1 VAENVPDKRQ
11 TAPFAVSGV
20 TGAGVQPRLEIR
32 QLMQNTNQFN
42 IYVLA
47 MQAMQQDNQDD
58 FLSYF
63 SVAGKAL
70 IAIKTS
76 YILT

>member
-1 VAENVPDKRQ
+1 MAENVLDERQ
-11 TAPFAVSGV
+11 TVPFTVSGV
-20 TGAGVQPRLEIR
+20 TGGGVQPRLEIR
-32 QLMQNTNQFN
+32 QLMENTNQFN

-63 SVAGKAL
+63 SIAGMAL
-70 IAIKTS
+70 LSVETS
-76 YILT
+76 CILT